1 MTAAARLEVRQ
12 PPGRQENSKRRRTA
26 GALAGGFAAVC
37 LLFGAGDGRAAGG
50 PLGASAAASQ
60 DAASQDAEA
69 GATLLPVV
77 LPDLSRVHATVRE
90 QLREAHA
97 PLAALGP
104 EVAGEAAD
112 TARRGDLVEAY
123 GDLGRLLM
131 ASEYLDEA
139 ERCFTNAQRLAP
151 DDFRWPY
158 YLGHLARSRGRLPA
172 AVEHFEEALRRR
184 PDDLAALT
192 WLGLVYIDDGRPE
205 SAVPVLER
213 ARSLHPDTQAV
224 LFQLGRAAVA
234 RRDYATAVERLEDAL
249 ALNAAATAVHYPLAL
264 AYRGL
269 GDLEQAR
276 FHLERS
282 GGGAGD
288 GGGVALSDPLMAE
301 VGTALRSPQ
310 VYWDLGLYAGA
321 NGDWPEAV
329 RQFRNAVELAPGD
342 PAMRLNLGLALNR
355 TADARA
361 ALDQFEEAVRLDPGL
376 APAHFA
382 MGTLF
387 ERSGRYQEAIDG
399 YTAAVTHDPN
409 LGEAHLRLA
418 DVLRR
423 TDRPGASL
431 ASYEQALALEPRSRE
446 ARFGEAMA
454 LVRLARHGEAL
465 ERLRAAINLHPDES
479 AFPLAVARLL
489 AASPDPGVRDGRE
502 ALDLVQAL
510 AELHDTTAVAE
521 TMAMAL
527 AELGRYSEAMEWQR
541 RAMAGAAVAG
551 RADVAQRMAA
561 NLALYRSSTPC
572 RTPWRDDDPEHRP
585 GPPVEPGLLDR

>member
-1 MTAAARLEVRQ
+1 MAALAPEGAAEAAA
-12 PPGRQENSKRRRTA
+12 
-26 GALAGGFAAVC
+26 
-37 LLFGAGDGRAAGG
+37 
-50 PLGASAAASQ
+50 
-60 DAASQDAEA
+60 
-69 GATLLPVV
+69 
-77 LPDLSRVHATVRE
+77 
-90 QLREAHA
+90 
-97 PLAALGP
+97 
-104 EVAGEAAD
+104 
-112 TARRGDLVEAY
+112 TARREDLVEAY

-139 ERCFTNAQRLAP
+139 ERCFQNAQRLAP
-151 DDFRWPY
+151 DDFRWAY
-158 YLGHLARSRGRLPA
+158 YLGHLARSKGRLPA
-172 AVEHFEEALRRR
+172 AVEHFEQALRLR

-205 SAVPVLER
+205 AAVPVLER

-234 RRDYATAVERLEDAL
+234 QRDYATAVELLERTLRL
-249 ALNAAATAVHYPLAL
+249 NPAATTVHYPLAL

-269 GDLEQAR
+269 GNLEQAR
-276 FHLERS
+276 SHLDQS
-282 GGGAGD
+282 GGDAGD
-288 GGGVALSDPLMAE
+288 GVGVALPDPLMAE
-301 VGTALRSPQ
+301 VRTALRSPQ

-342 PAMRLNLGLALNR
+342 PTMRLNLGLALNR

-361 ALDQFEEAVRLDPGL
+361 AMDQFEEAVRLDSAL
-376 APAHFA
+376 APAHYA

-387 ERSGRYQEAIDG
+387 ERSGRYREAIDG
-399 YTAAVTHDPN
+399 YMAAVTHDPN
-409 LGEAHLRLA
+409 LSEAHLRLA

-423 TDRPGASL
+423 TDRLDTSL
-431 ASYEQALALEPRSRE
+431 ASYEQVLALEPRSRE

-454 LVRLARHGEAL
+454 LVRLARHQEAL
-465 ERLRAAINLHPDES
+465 ERLRSAAGLYPDEP
-479 AFPLAVARLL
+479 AFPLAAARLL
-489 AASPDPGVRDGRE
+489 AASSDPSVRNGQE
-502 ALDLVQAL
+502 ALDLTQAL
-510 AELHDTTAVAE
+510 VEQHDTTALAE

-527 AELGRYSEAMEWQR
+527 AELGRYTEAMEWQR
-541 RAMAGAAVAG
+541 RAMAGAAAAG

-561 NLALYRSSTPC
+561 NLALYRSSTPS